1 MMYDHND
8 EINRINNMDE
18 KQILLKV
25 RNLKYFPFM
34 TKEQFTHVKT
44 AISDKLKTHGYELTT
59 ACCGRYSVIKNDIQK

>member
-1 MMYDHND
+1 MYEHLV

-34 TKEQFTHVKT
+34 TKEQFELVKK
-44 AISDKLKTHGYELTT
+44 AVSDRLDHHGYILVN
-59 ACCGRYSVIKNDIQK
+59 ACCGRYTAQKVIKEVA

>member
-1 MMYDHND
+1 MYEHLV

-34 TKEQFTHVKT
+34 TKEQFTDVKS
-44 AISDKLKTHGYELTT
+44 AIQNRLNVHGYELTN
-59 ACCGRYSVIKNDIQK
+59 ACCGRFTATKITKE